1 MEASVGM
8 CHKCLLEVSSEPED
22 DSGKKKN
29 SATSGLRKDKNFM
42 TLLSELE
49 VQKVRPGGYG
59 MHPKMETLKLL
70 LLQHFGARMG
80 EGEETRAMVFVT
92 YRDCVDEIVHML
104 NEESPLLK
112 ATRFIGQGTDKQ
124 GRKGIAQKE
133 QLEVCTELPARMFIE
148 LWLQVI
154 KKFKAG
160 EFNVLVSTSIGEEG
174 LDIGEVDMIVCYD
187 AQKTPIRMVC
197 VIHVHLRW

>member
-1 MEASVGM
+1 M
-8 CHKCLLEVSSEPED
+8 CHNCLLEISAEKED
-22 DSGKKKN
+22 DCGKKKS
-29 SATSGLRKDKNFM
+29 SATSGLRKEKIFLA
-42 TLLSELE
+42 LLSELE

-59 MHPKMETLKLL
+59 MHPKMEILKML

-92 YRDCVDEIVHML
+92 YRECVDEIVHIL
-104 NEESPLLK
+104 NEDSPLLK
-112 ATRFIGQGTDKQ
+112 VTRFIGQGTDKQ
-124 GRKGIAQKE
+124 GRKGFAQKE
-133 QLEVCTELPARMFIE
+133 QLEASPELRRWIRAYGLSM
-148 LWLQVI
+148 QVI

-187 AQKTPIRMVC
+187 AQKTPIRMVRHSNRSL
-197 VIHVHLRW
+197 V